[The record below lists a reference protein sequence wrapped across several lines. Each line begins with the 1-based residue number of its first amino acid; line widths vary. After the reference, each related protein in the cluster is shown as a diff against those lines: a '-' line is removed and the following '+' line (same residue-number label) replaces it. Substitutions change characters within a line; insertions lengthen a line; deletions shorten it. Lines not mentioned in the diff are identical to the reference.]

1 MKVLIALL
9 VCCLPAFGQVT
20 INVYNNS
27 PPARSAYT
35 APPPVMYGN
44 GCTGSGMYRSNG
56 CTGGGVS
63 SVAIYSGGGCTGG
76 GRMMSTG
83 CTGGG
88 RMMMSS
94 GCTGGQGGVT
104 YYGSAY
110 SQSMIN
116 YSPAPAPSYFGVYAS
131 PPPTASFYAV
141 PVRPDGPAMY
151 ISGQA
156 PYGARIGGQWAT
168 PSGDP
173 AAPGWFAVP
182 GARFPLDGPIRR
194 GFRVMLGYDS
204 GRG

>member
-1 MKVLIALL
+1 MKVLLALL
-9 VCCLPAFGQVT
+9 VCCVPAFGQVT

-35 APPPVMYGN
+35 VPPPMVY
-44 GCTGSGMYRSNG
+44 GSGCRGSSAMYSNG
-56 CTGGGVS
+56 CTGGGMS
-63 SVAIYSGGGCTGG
+63 SVAIYSGSGWGS

-88 RMMMSS
+88 RMMMAS
-94 GCTGGQGGVT
+94 GCTGGQGGIT
-104 YYGSAY
+104 YYGSVN
-110 SQSMIN
+110 SQPMIN

-131 PPPTASFYAV
+131 SAPAPVYGV
-141 PVRPDGPAMY
+141 PVRANGPAMY

-156 PYGARIGGQWAT
+156 PYGARIGSGQWAT

-173 AAPGWFAVP
+173 PAPGWFGVP
-182 GARFPLDGPIRR
+182 GARFPADGPIRR
-194 GFRVMLGYDS
+194 GFRAMFGFDS